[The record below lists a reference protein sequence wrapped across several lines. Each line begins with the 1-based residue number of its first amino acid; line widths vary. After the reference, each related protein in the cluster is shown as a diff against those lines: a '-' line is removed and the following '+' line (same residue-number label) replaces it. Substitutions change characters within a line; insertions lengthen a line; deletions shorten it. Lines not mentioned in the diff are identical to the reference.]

1 MEGGREGGH
10 GRKGAAKEGK
20 GTESERG
27 RERAG
32 VRGLQ
37 GGKQGGQGKGSGGK
51 GGKGRSGGRKGE
63 KPKRVRGPSWT

>member
-32 VRGLQ
+32 GRGLH
-37 GGKQGGQGKGSGGK
+37 
-51 GGKGRSGGRKGE
+51 RSPGDNE
-63 KPKRVRGPSWT
+63 TLVRGPIRNNVPRTKSPLRNRKFH